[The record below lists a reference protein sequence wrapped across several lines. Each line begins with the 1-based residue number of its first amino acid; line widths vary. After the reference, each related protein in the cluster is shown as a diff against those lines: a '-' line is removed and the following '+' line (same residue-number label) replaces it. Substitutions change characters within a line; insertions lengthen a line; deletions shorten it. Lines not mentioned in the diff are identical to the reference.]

1 MRTGKATK
9 GHGIQS
15 LPRKARIAHTVE
27 AIDAGAVER
36 HRQQA
41 WQTQGWDRS
50 ITALV
55 SAKEAAM
62 AARCADFTVMDA
74 VTEARQ

>member
-1 MRTGKATK
+1 MGTSKATK
-9 GHGIQS
+9 GYGVQS
-15 LPRKARIAHTVE
+15 LPREAGIAHAVK

-41 WQTQGWDRS
+41 WQTQGWYRS

-74 VTEARQ
+74 ATEARQ